1 MNKIDLNGRVAIVTG
16 GARGIGRAIVER
28 FLASGAKVAIWDTD
42 TARTQRTL
50 GELAAGAAVIGC
62 DADITSEDSL
72 RAALAATIKA
82 FGRADILV
90 NNAGIG
96 GPNTTT
102 WEYPTEEFRRV
113 VEVDLVGVF
122 LGCKVV
128 VPHLIDNK
136 YGRIVNVA
144 SVAGKRISFSG
155 GASYTASKAGLL
167 GFTRH
172 AAFELG
178 IHRIRVNAVCP
189 GPTLTP
195 MIERNLDAA
204 QRKSVEAMV
213 PLGRWVLPEDVA
225 AAIVFLAGDGA
236 AMCTGT
242 SIDVDGGVLVSNGS
256 PYREYFARRR

>member
-1 MNKIDLNGRVAIVTG
+1 MSALAGKTAIVTG
-16 GARGIGRAIVER
+16 AAGGIGA
-28 FLASGAKVAIWDTD
+28 AA
-42 TARTQRTL
+42 AR
-50 GELAAGAAVIGC
+50 
-62 DADITSEDSL
+62 
-72 RAALAATIKA
+72 ALAAEGARVALLDRDAERVAAAAAAIAGARAYPADIADKA
-82 FGRADILV
+82 AVERVFAAAARDLGGIDILV
-90 NNAGIG
+90 NNAGIESVWTIERMPEADWDRVLDVNLKGAMLCTQAAVPSMKARG
-96 GPNTTT
+96 G
-102 WEYPTEEFRRV
+102 
-113 VEVDLVGVF
+113 GA
-122 LGCKVV
+122 
-128 VPHLIDNK
+128 
-136 YGRIVNVA
+136 IVNVA

-178 IHRIRVNAVCP
+178 LYRIRVNAVCP